1 MITKYECNYIDYI
14 VITHNYMVIQ
24 IITLVLHACNAHVI
38 TCYYMLFYMLQVHYM
53 IITCVLHA
61 CNACVIE
68 F

>member
-1 MITKYECNYIDYI
+1 MITKYGCNNIYCI

-24 IITLVLHACNAHVI
+24 IITLVLHACNAH
-38 TCYYMLFYMLQVHYM
+38 YYMLLHAVLHANYM

-61 CNACVIE
+61 CSPSVIE